1 MTHDPY
7 PISNDWWPM
16 SDFLDHFIP
25 LRTPSTWSW
34 HWCISYL
41 FWSYKFYQ
49 KPLFYIYIYIWK
61 YLLIT
66 YLKAWK
72 TPKVLCSRR
81 HDNYVWKE
89 VSDTWIAAT
98 VHLSHCIQCIGH
110 FYKQHHW
117 QRLDHIYQMAYLGV
131 YSWFWW
137 PNCITPHLFY
147 ILHYCNLNILCHKV
161 LVHHQQW
168 GLLN

>member
-1 MTHDPY
+1 MT
-7 PISNDWWPM
+7 NVR
-16 SDFLDHFIP
+16 FLRPFYSSQNP
-25 LRTPSTWSW
+25 LNLILTLKHLLLVLILQILSKA
-34 HWCISYL
+34 
-41 FWSYKFYQ
+41 F
-49 KPLFYIYIYIWK
+49 IYIWK